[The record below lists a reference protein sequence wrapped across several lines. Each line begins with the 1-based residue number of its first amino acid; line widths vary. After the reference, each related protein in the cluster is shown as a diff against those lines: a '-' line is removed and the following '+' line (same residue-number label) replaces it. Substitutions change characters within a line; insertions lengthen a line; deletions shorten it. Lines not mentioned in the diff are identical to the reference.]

1 VVLKEVEVEGR
12 RDQVAVE
19 AALELGLE
27 QIPAMVLEQAVLV
40 VVALETVVLLV
51 ALEVH

>member
-1 VVLKEVEVEGR
+1 
-12 RDQVAVE
+12 VE

-40 VVALETVVLLV
+40 VVAPETVVLLV